1 MSANCNFEVSNDYQP
16 AGVRFNVSLKSG
28 GNGRATFSVTVDDLS
43 SGKQIDFSHKACP
56 AVHDFMRGY
65 TRWLN
70 GRGGVDAMMG
80 ADAITGPR
88 AGRLL
93 CG

>member
-43 SGKQIDFSHKACP
+43 SGKQYRFQPPRPVRPSTISCGATP
-56 AVHDFMRGY
+56 AG
-65 TRWLN
+65 
-70 GRGGVDAMMG
+70 
-80 ADAITGPR
+80 
-88 AGRLL
+88 
-93 CG
+93 

>member
-43 SGKQIDFSHKACP
+43 SGNQIDFSHGTCP

-65 TRWLN
+65 TRWLERSR
-70 GRGGVDAMMG
+70 RGGCRDG
-80 ADAITGPR
+80 ERRHHGSR
-88 AGRLL
+88 AG
-93 CG
+93 